1 MLKIVLFFGVN
12 GLMEGKGVAEDIVL
26 LCMIFIELVKV
37 YELCMRYYS
46 LFVFG

>member
-26 LCMIFIELVKV
+26 LCMILELVKV

>member
-12 GLMEGKGVAEDIVL
+12 GLMEGKGVAEDIVF
-26 LCMIFIELVKV
+26 LCMILELVKV